1 MPLYRLLYRSDI
13 ALSPEAGPFD
23 EQIEAIVASSALA
36 NTRDNLSGALIA
48 SNGVFIQALEGPLTA
63 LETTFERIC
72 RDLRHRRVR
81 LIELAAAEERAFPE
95 WRMIRVNNKEDVL
108 QLCSEFG
115 LQGSGRPDALRTS
128 AIIAL
133 MRSVLVSNASVAT
146 GAGFARHG

>member
-1 MPLYRLLYRSDI
+1 M
-13 ALSPEAGPFD
+13 
-23 EQIEAIVASSALA
+23 ASSALA

-108 QLCSEFG
+108 QLCREFG
-115 LQGSGRPDALRTS
+115 LQGSGRPDAFRTS

-146 GAGFARHG
+146 GAGFVRHG

>member
-13 ALSPEAGPFD
+13 ALSPKAGPLD
-23 EQIEAIVASSALA
+23 QQIETIVASSALA

-63 LETTFERIC
+63 LETTFEKIC